1 MDYLT
6 KYYKNLCEQLEEK
19 LRNLQNLAERYN
31 SLYSEQN
38 TTLANR
44 QRQITSDMFGRMMGT
59 LPPSYQSDTSPVK
72 SASPEDR
79 YLADKFREHRT
90 AALDRMIA
98 GQKEISNIW
107 DKAAKKIDQI
117 YSNQQDPS
125 EMTPEQKAEF
135 MAKGGDSTKRQEP
148 YPITPISSLLMP
160 SLQKATAEADKGSVK
175 TKSTTAKPTGKMAE
189 VQSAMQS
196 LRSTLDKTK
205 PQQGQSTKPNYD
217 LPPGKEGTG
226 QYGPPDSGTVGKPW
240 RKPDQGVASD
250 EENTLMQQ
258 FKDEYGYV
266 PTEDPT
272 KRSMGNISK
281 RDWEMSKNWYRLSK
295 LRQARGVQGWSD
307 VLKYK
312 SAPVR
317 PLDIKGMLD
326 QEKKDKQ

>member
-1 MDYLT
+1 MDYLAQ
-6 KYYKNLCEQLEEK
+6 YYKNLCEQLEQK
-19 LRNLQNLAERYN
+19 LKNLSERYD
-31 SLYSEQN
+31 SLYSPEN
-38 TTLANR
+38 TPMANR
-44 QRQITSDMFGRMMGT
+44 QSQITSDMFGRMMGT
-59 LPPSYQSDTSPVK
+59 LPPSYQRDTTPVK
-72 SASPEDR
+72 AASPEDR

-98 GQKEISNIW
+98 DQKEISNIW

-160 SLQKATAEADKGSVK
+160 SLRKASAEADKGPVK
-175 TKSTTAKPTGKMAE
+175 TKTTTPAQPTGKMAE

-205 PQQGQSTKPNYD
+205 PQEKPAKPNFD

-240 RKPDQGVASD
+240 RKPDHGVASD

-258 FKDEYGYV
+258 FKNEYGYV

-307 VLKYK
+307 VLNYK
-312 SAPVR
+312 AAPVR
-317 PLDIKGMLD
+317 PLDIQGMLD